1 MSNKVR
7 YALAG
12 MGLSAV
18 ALVAMLS
25 DEGYSE
31 KAYPDPVHGAKIQTI
46 GFGTTDGVKAG
57 DTTTPVQAMQRALR
71 DVQKFEGALKE
82 CVTVPLSQ
90 GEYDA
95 YVDLSY
101 NIGSGAFCGSTL
113 VRKLNAGDYDGA
125 CKQILVWRYAG
136 GQDCSAPGNKTCSGI
151 WRRRL
156 REYQR
161 CING

>member
-31 KAYPDPVHGAKIQTI
+31 KAYPDPVHGWDVTTI
-46 GFGTTDGVKAG
+46 GFGTTGGVKAG
-57 DTTTPVQAMQRALR
+57 DATTPVQAMQRALR

-101 NIGSGAFCGSTL
+101 SIGSVAFCGSTL
-113 VRKLNAGDYDGA
+113 VRKLNASDYDGA

-156 REYQR
+156 REYQM
-161 CING
+161 CIGG